1 MTPTETIET
10 PTDAYAAPGDLEL
23 ARAFANT
30 IDVEDVRD
38 EWSKEDDFSDPS
50 LYRRWLVDHG
60 LVSERDRVTAADL
73 RTAVALRDAIRGLA
87 YANHGE
93 PVPPS
98 ALPTLDL
105 AASRAGFTARFRA
118 DGPPVLVPG
127 AKGADAALGR
137 IVAIV
142 FAAMSDGTWS
152 RLKICRADTCAW
164 AFYDHSK
171 NQSRAWCSMKI
182 CGNRTKARNYRRRA
196 SRQARTSS

>member
-1 MTPTETIET
+1 MPR
-10 PTDAYAAPGDLEL
+10 PA
-23 ARAFANT
+23 
-30 IDVEDVRD
+30 
-38 EWSKEDDFSDPS
+38 S
-50 LYRRWLVDHG
+50 G
-60 LVSERDRVTAADL
+60 LVSGRDRVTTTDL
-73 RTAVALRDAIRGLA
+73 RNAVELRDAIRDLL

-93 PVPPS
+93 PIPPS
-98 ALPTLDL
+98 ALAALDE
-105 AASRAGFTARFRA
+105 AASRGKLTARFRA
-118 DGPPVLVPG
+118 DGPPVLEPD

-171 NQSRAWCSMKI
+171 NQSRAWCSMQI

-196 SRQARTSS
+196 SRQDRTSS